1 MKQIKPKR
9 LVLIDA
15 HAILH
20 RAYHALPE
28 FTSRT
33 GEPTGA
39 LYGLSAMVMKLINDL
54 KPDYIVACYDMAGP
68 TFRHE
73 AYEQYK
79 AKRPKAE
86 DDLILQM
93 NRSRDIFRAFDIPVY
108 EKSGFEADDVIGT
121 IVKETEKECRA
132 GGLEVVIASGD
143 MDTLQLVSG
152 KNVTVYTLRKGI
164 SDTILYDEGTV
175 KKRYGFPPALVAD
188 YKGLRG
194 DPSDNIIGVPGIGEK
209 TATALIQE
217 FGDIET
223 IYKKLKKNPD
233 EFLEKGFK
241 KRIVEILKE
250 NEEEALFSKTLATIR
265 RDAPIDFQMPAETW
279 RESFSPEKV
288 KKLFQELDF
297 RTLGTRAENLVTKK
311 AADETSEEEFPEKLP
326 LGRPS
331 EEAGDDI
338 LRETALAVWVLDSN
352 NIALGKEGV
361 LEFTGKE
368 TLADARA
375 HILSLL
381 KNQGTLSVY
390 TDMEL
395 PLIPILL
402 SAEKQGILI
411 DVPYL
416 KELSA
421 KLHTELESLSQKIWT
436 LAGTRFNINSPQ
448 QLGQIL
454 FEHLKLE
461 RKGIKKTVGGA
472 ISTRESELQKL
483 KGQHEIIEV
492 LLRYRELQKLLST
505 YIDNLPEMVDADG
518 RLHTTFVQTGTTT
531 GRLSSQNPNLQ
542 NIPIKGEYGREIRRA
557 FVAEKG
563 HTLAAFD
570 YSQIEL
576 RVLAILSKDK
586 RLLETFE
593 KGKDIH
599 AAVASSVFG
608 VPEAEVTKE
617 MRRKAKVINFG
628 ILYGMGVT
636 SLQKSLGGTR
646 EEAQIFYDNYF
657 KRFPEVTHFI
667 EDTKRTA
674 AIKGYTETLFGR
686 RRYVEGLRSP
696 IPYIRAG
703 AERMAVN
710 APIQGTA
717 ADIIKKAM
725 LAVDAALQ
733 KENLATRAHLVL
745 QVHDELI
752 YEIEDEALARAL
764 PLIQKEMEGVVHE
777 KIPFGVSVAHSKNWG
792 EI

>member
-1 MKQIKPKR
+1 MPSSSKKQKKR

-39 LYGLSAMVMKLINDL
+39 LYGLSAMLIKLISDL
-54 KPDYIVACYDMAGP
+54 KPDYIIACYDMAGP

-93 NRSRDIFRAFDIPVY
+93 NRSRDIFRAFLIPIY

-121 IVKETEKECRA
+121 IVKETEEKCRA
-132 GGLEVVIASGD
+132 GELEVIIASGD

-164 SDTILYDEGTV
+164 SDTILYDEDAV
-175 KKRYGFPPALVAD
+175 QKRYGFPPCFVAD

-209 TATALIQE
+209 TATALIQG

-223 IYKKLKKNPD
+223 IYEKLKKNPD

-265 RDAPIDFQMPAETW
+265 TDAPIDFRMPEKIW
-279 RESFSPEKV
+279 REDFSPEKV

-297 RTLGTRAENLVTKK
+297 RTLGARVENLAPTPFLSSSEKTAQSATKGK
-311 AADETSEEEFPEKLP
+311 VWGLVARGGETSVEEFPEKSP
-326 LGRPS
+326 LGRPAD
-331 EEAGDDI
+331 EAGDEI
-338 LRETALAVWVLDSN
+338 LRETALAAWVLDSN
-352 NIALGKEGV
+352 NIALEKEGI

-381 KNQGTLSVY
+381 KNQGTLPVY
-390 TDMEL
+390 TEMEL
-395 PLIPILL
+395 PLTPILL
-402 SAEKQGILI
+402 SAEKHGILI
-411 DVPYL
+411 DTPYL

-421 KLHTELESLSQKIWT
+421 KLHTELDSLSQKIWT

-461 RKGIKKTVGGA
+461 RKGIKKTGGGA

-505 YIDNLPEMVDADG
+505 YIDNLPEMVDKEN

-531 GRLSSQNPNLQ
+531 GRLASQNPNLQ

-557 FVAEKG
+557 FIAEKG

-586 RLLETFE
+586 RLIETFE

-599 AAVASSVFG
+599 AAVASYVFG

-657 KRFPEVTHFI
+657 KRFPEVTRFI
-667 EDTKRTA
+667 EDTKR
-674 AIKGYTETLFGR
+674 
-686 RRYVEGLRSP
+686 V
-696 IPYIRAG
+696 
-703 AERMAVN
+703 
-710 APIQGTA
+710 
-717 ADIIKKAM
+717 
-725 LAVDAALQ
+725 
-733 KENLATRAHLVL
+733 
-745 QVHDELI
+745 
-752 YEIEDEALARAL
+752 
-764 PLIQKEMEGVVHE
+764 
-777 KIPFGVSVAHSKNWG
+777 
-792 EI
+792 